1 MSGKK
6 NSRETDPDGPLA
18 IYRCL
23 WTSLGRHSGR
33 RIVPRPVRFLY
44 LVSVDFISFAGWC
57 VIRRVAAGGSVS
69 KLRRTVA
76 GFGWVFVL
84 PMAFAFLVDGIL
96 IYGLEPRG
104 WVWSPRFDSIASV
117 TMSSIHI
124 AMQIA
129 LAVLAFRGRLPG
141 TAASTVI
148 PALTADVEQTS
159 DRNAS

>member
-33 RIVPRPVRFLY
+33 RVVPRPFRFLY

-57 VIRRVAAGGSVS
+57 VIRRVTAGGFVS
-69 KLRRTVA
+69 KLRRIVA

-104 WVWSPRFDSIASV
+104 WIWSPRFDFIASFAFAA
-117 TMSSIHI
+117 IHT
-124 AMQIA
+124 AMMVV
-129 LAVLAFRGRLPG
+129 LAFLAFRGRLPG

>member
-69 KLRRTVA
+69 KLRRIGA
-76 GFGWVFVL
+76 GLGWVFVF
-84 PMAFAFLVDGIL
+84 PIAVAFLVEGTL
-96 IYGLEPRG
+96 IYGLEPMG
-104 WVWSPRFDSIASV
+104 WVWSPRFDAIASV
-117 TMSSIHI
+117 TVSSIHV

-129 LAVLAFRGRLPG
+129 LAFLAFRGRLPG

-159 DRNAS
+159 DPNAS

>member
-1 MSGKK
+1 M
-6 NSRETDPDGPLA
+6 
-18 IYRCL
+18 
-23 WTSLGRHSGR
+23 
-33 RIVPRPVRFLY
+33 
-44 LVSVDFISFAGWC
+44 
-57 VIRRVAAGGSVS
+57 S
-69 KLRRTVA
+69 KLRRIVA

-104 WVWSPRFDSIASV
+104 WVWSPRFDTIASM

-129 LAVLAFRGRLPG
+129 LAFLAFRGRLPG